1 MMYTQGLKRLASNQ
15 GAINLLL
22 ATSSRTV
29 RVGMVNQ
36 SAQSFSIIS
45 NEQVQ

>member
-15 GAINLLL
+15 ATLQLLF
-22 ATSSRTV
+22 ASSSRSV
-29 RVGMVNQ
+29 RVGLVNQ

-45 NEQVQ
+45 NEQVL

>member
-15 GAINLLL
+15 AALQLLF
-22 ATSSRTV
+22 ANSSRSV

-36 SAQSFSIIS
+36 SAQSFSVVS
-45 NEQVQ
+45 TEQV